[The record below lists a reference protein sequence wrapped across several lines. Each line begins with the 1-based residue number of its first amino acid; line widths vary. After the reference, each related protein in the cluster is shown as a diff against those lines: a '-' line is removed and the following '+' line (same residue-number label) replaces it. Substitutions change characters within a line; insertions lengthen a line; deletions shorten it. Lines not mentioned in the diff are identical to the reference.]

1 MCDLGILELLELELQ
16 EYGKLKEIRLK
27 IEKNEIIE
35 RVYVKDMYSEIKEL
49 KQIETKL
56 EESEIKILR
65 KGYRNESSGLEI
77 LTEQEMELKAKKNNK
92 KTKQTKTEDKIK
104 EYKILIDII
113 ISDAHNKQRRKFK
126 NTSNE

>member
-113 ISDAHNKQRRKFK
+113 ISDADNKQRRKFK

>member
-77 LTEQEMELKAKKNNK
+77 LTEQEMELKAKKKQQKNQTNK
-92 KTKQTKTEDKIK
+92 
-104 EYKILIDII
+104 
-113 ISDAHNKQRRKFK
+113 NRG
-126 NTSNE
+126 